1 MVLLLLLLLLL
12 RELFRREQNFDDAV
26 KVLKPKTL
34 PAMMKKKKKE
44 KRESVAEKAFALTIY
59 FLCVS
64 EEKRAVTL
72 NTNYKKIR
80 LAYYPN
86 VSDST
91 PLATSRFQTCF

>member
-34 PAMMKKKKKE
+34 PAMMEEEEEGEERKCCRKSIRSK
-44 KRESVAEKAFALTIY
+44 VY

-72 NTNYKKIR
+72 NTNIKKIR

>member
-12 RELFRREQNFDDAV
+12 HELFRREQNFDDAV

-34 PAMMKKKKKE
+34 PAM
-44 KRESVAEKAFALTIY
+44 REEEEGEERKCCRKSIRSKVY
-59 FLCVS
+59 FLCLS

-72 NTNYKKIR
+72 NTNIKKFGLLIT
-80 LAYYPN
+80 LF